1 MNVALHV
8 PVDEMTD
15 ALESGRRRLSSIDFK
30 EIQDSARSAAMS
42 AFPGAWRRPKPRRRW
57 PFVAAVLVIAAA
69 FFGFM
74 ILMPSLRRG
83 PGADLT
89 PEPIE
94 REAEALEQETKPA
107 TPATAAPAAWAPANT
122 EPVESFV

>member
-1 MNVALHV
+1 MNLARHV
-8 PVDEMTD
+8 PVDEMAD
-15 ALESGRRRLSSIDFK
+15 ALESGRRRLASIDFN

-42 AFPGAWRRPKPRRRW
+42 AFPGAWRRSKPRRRW
-57 PFVAAVLVIAAA
+57 PFVAAVLVIGAA

-74 ILMPSLRRG
+74 FLMPSRRRG

-89 PEPIE
+89 PEPMD
-94 REAEALEQETKPA
+94 REAEALDQETEPT
-107 TPATAAPAAWAPANT
+107 TPATAAAAAWAPANT